1 MARTL
6 IVSLTTAWLLL
17 ALASCGVAVPQS
29 EEPQWVERPSAEA
42 IRRYYPEAA
51 VAQQVVGVVAMDC
64 KVALDS
70 TVACTVIEET
80 PQGWNFGNAALALS
94 TTFQLRPGTLGEE
107 PVANMSKQVRIR
119 FAGVPATEPSP
130 EELSFRE
137 RVPQP
142 ELPHW
147 DMAPTAFEVAAVFPP
162 AAVGQVERARAVL
175 QCRVNVDRTLA
186 CEPLITTPEN
196 MGFAEAAMQL
206 APRFRVAEMSSEF
219 ITAHSTDTFLLPV
232 NFGASANEE
241 PLSMYYSGV
250 GPILFVEAP
259 PHVIQQIYPPGA
271 AAQRIAGRA
280 SILCTLRAERSAS
293 CTLESESPAGWG
305 FGAAGLAA
313 ARQLDL
319 TVENSGGMLVGDQVR
334 LPFTF
339 APPR

>member
-1 MARTL
+1 MRTFRG
-6 IVSLTTAWLLL
+6 AAGALLL
-17 ALASCGVAVPQS
+17 LTLASCGVAIPQS

-51 VAQQVVGVVAMDC
+51 VAQQIVGVVTMDC

-70 TVACTVIEET
+70 TVACEVIDEA

-94 TTFQLRPGTLGEE
+94 TTFQLRPGTVGEE
-107 PVANMSKQVRIR
+107 PVANMSKEVRIR
-119 FAGVPATEPSP
+119 FAGVPASEPTP

-137 RVPQP
+137 HVPQP

-147 DMAPTAFEVAAVFPP
+147 DLAPTAFEVAAVFPP

-175 QCRVNVDRTLA
+175 QCRVNLNRTLA
-186 CEPLITTPEN
+186 CEPLLATPAD

-206 APRFRVAEMSSEF
+206 STRFRVAELSSEF
-219 ITAHSTDTFLLPV
+219 ITAHTTDAFLLPV

-241 PLSMYYSGV
+241 PLSMYYSGA
-250 GPILFVEAP
+250 GPILFAEPP

-280 SILCTLRAERSAS
+280 SILCTLRAGQNAS
-293 CTLESESPAGWG
+293 CAVESESPAGWG
-305 FGAAGLAA
+305 FGAAGRGA

-319 TVENSGGMLVGDQVR
+319 TIESTGMLAGDQVR
-334 LPFTF
+334 VPFTF
-339 APPR
+339 TPPR